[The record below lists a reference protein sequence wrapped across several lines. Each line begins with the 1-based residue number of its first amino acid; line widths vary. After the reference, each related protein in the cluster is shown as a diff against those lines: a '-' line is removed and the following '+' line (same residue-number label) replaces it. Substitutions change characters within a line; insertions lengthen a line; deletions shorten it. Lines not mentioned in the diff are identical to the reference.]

1 MRRTR
6 CTWERPESFKRRST
20 APPRDWSRFGNE
32 NRSLENA
39 IASSSDSLAASRASN
54 KPLLPVPRPLQEAL
68 ERSQTL
74 EALESENLSLE
85 REIERLEA
93 ESASLRRELTPLE
106 AEYQRR
112 RWGREDTASLRART
126 ERLTT
131 GNSALAS
138 ENRRLETEIESLQ
151 EELQSL
157 EGELR
162 SLEAESSRL
171 EGECRSLENDWWKQR
186 SVWEMH
192 VRKLIG

>member
-1 MRRTR
+1 M
-6 CTWERPESFKRRST
+6 SFKRRST

-32 NRSLENA
+32 NRSLESA

-85 REIERLEA
+85 REIERLES
-93 ESASLRRELTPLE
+93 ESASLERELMPLE

-112 RWGREDTASLRART
+112 RWGREGTASIRAEAT
-126 ERLTT
+126 RLEAV
-131 GNSALAS
+131 NSALAS
-138 ENRRLETEIESLQ
+138 ENRRLENEIESLQ
-151 EELQSL
+151 EELRSL
-157 EGELR
+157 ERELQ
-162 SLEAESSRL
+162 SLEAESNKRE
-171 EGECRSLENDWWKQR
+171 EGLRSLESEWWKQR
-186 SVWEMH
+186 SVWERH

>member
-85 REIERLEA
+85 NEIRRLEA
-93 ESASLRRELTPLE
+93 ESASLQRELMPLE
-106 AEYQRR
+106 REYQRR
-112 RWGREDTASLRART
+112 WWGREDTASIRAETR
-126 ERLTT
+126 RLAEV
-131 GNSALAS
+131 NSAYAS
-138 ENRRLETEIESLQ
+138 ENRRLESEIESLQ
-151 EELQSL
+151 EELRSL
-157 EGELR
+157 ESELQ

-171 EGECRSLENDWWKQR
+171 EGECRSLESDAWKQR
-186 SVWEMH
+186 SVWERY